1 MNSPGEN
8 GPGASLPAAIGRYRV
23 ESVIGRGAMGIVYKA
38 HDPAIDRKVA
48 IKLVRADLLDSEDR
62 ADFLERFR
70 REAQA
75 AGRCA
80 HPNIVGVYDF
90 ALHDGN
96 PFIAMEYLESTSLA
110 YGLAQGLAARVPFA
124 VPRALHIMHQV
135 LAALGAAHHAGV
147 IHRDIK
153 PANILLAAGD
163 LTKVTDFG
171 VARLDRSEM
180 TQTGSMIGTLSY
192 MSPEQCRGDAVDGRS
207 DLFSAA
213 AVLYEMLT
221 GERAFAG
228 RTETQVIQNL
238 LGTEPA
244 ALNAG
249 AGRMPEPVAAVL
261 RRALAKDPAAR
272 YATAEEFSAALADAA
287 SDMPPCVPDDG
298 TLVQV
303 RRTAPQETP
312 SADFAPS
319 VLATIER
326 RLAHYMGPI
335 ARHMVASAARGADSL
350 ESLYTTLA
358 AGIDSEADR
367 KRFLSEAAGKQA
379 GTASGAVAATV
390 PGVAA
395 MSRVDIAADTL
406 QAAQRELTRHIGPIA
421 PLLMR
426 KALQKASSERSF
438 WDEMGGHIENEAER
452 RAFLRRFA
460 QGA

>member
-1 MNSPGEN
+1 
-8 GPGASLPAAIGRYRV
+8 
-23 ESVIGRGAMGIVYKA
+23 VIGRGAMGIVYKA

-80 HPNIVGVYDF
+80 HPNIVAVYDVSV
-90 ALHDGN
+90 HDGN

-110 YGLAQGLAARVPFA
+110 QGLSQGMAARRPFA
-124 VPRALHIMHQV
+124 VPRALHIMRQV

-153 PANILLAAGD
+153 PANILLATDD

-171 VARLDRSEM
+171 VARLDRSDM

-192 MSPEQCRGDAVDGRS
+192 MSPEQCRGDPVDARS

-213 AVLYEMLT
+213 AVLYETLT
-221 GERAFAG
+221 GDRAFAG

-238 LGTEPA
+238 LSAEPP
-244 ALNAG
+244 ALGVG
-249 AGRMPEPVAAVL
+249 AGRIAEPVAAVL

-272 YATAEEFSAALADAA
+272 FATAEEFSAALADAE
-287 SDMPPCVPDDG
+287 SDMPRSSPDDG
-298 TLVQV
+298 TRVEV
-303 RRTAPQETP
+303 RRVVQPEVPA
-312 SADFAPS
+312 ADFDPA
-319 VLATIER
+319 VLTTIER

-335 ARHMVASAARGADSL
+335 ARHLVASAARGADSL

-358 AGIDSEADR
+358 ARIDSEADR
-367 KRFLSEAAGKQA
+367 KRFLSEAGGKPAVTTAGHV
-379 GTASGAVAATV
+379 AVTR
-390 PGVAA
+390 PGVPAA
-395 MSRVDIAADTL
+395 GHVDIAADTL
-406 QAAQRELTRHIGPIA
+406 EAARRELTRHIGPIA
-421 PLLMR
+421 PLLVR
-426 KALQKASSERSF
+426 KALQKASSGRYFSAGSGLRSKQ
-438 WDEMGGHIENEAER
+438 GKHKEAVL
-452 RAFLRRFA
+452 F
-460 QGA
+460 